1 MKLLQKLLLVFLL
14 FFAVQLS
21 AQKQSIYRIQL
32 QSGILEPA
40 PNISS
45 GKIKAID
52 RSLQRTKNRTV
63 LLLQFETMPGKATR
77 EKLRQAGI
85 ELKEY
90 VSGNAFM
97 AVVGRNLDA
106 SQLKRAGVRAAVQL
120 GPSQKMDARL
130 ARGQFPSW
138 AQRGAG
144 RVEVWISFSSGFTR
158 EEVETELNRA
168 GFQVNSSTLADY
180 RILSL
185 VVNNNDI
192 SRLASFPFV
201 EFVQAAP
208 DRDKPLNDKSLVNSR
223 GNVLQST
230 LPGGRGLTGQGV
242 VVGVGDDG
250 NPTQHSDL
258 SGHVYNH
265 SSASAGP
272 HGVHVM
278 GTIAGAGI
286 RDERFKGYAPQSIL
300 VAQLFSNIL
309 AYTPAYIADYGM
321 AITNNSYGNVENDC
335 ETFGVYDLYSRLV
348 DNQMQ
353 DYPFLTHVF
362 AAGNSGNMNCD
373 IFPTSYGT
381 VLGGYQ
387 SSKNAIVVGNTL
399 ENGAISSNSSRGPV
413 SDGRIK
419 PEITAQGTR
428 VMSTGI
434 NNTYVLNSGTSMS
447 APAVSGGL
455 ALLYERY
462 KQLHGGNNPSATLM
476 KALLCNGATD
486 LGNEGPDYTYG
497 FGWMNLMRSVRMLE
511 QTNYFTGQVIQN
523 GSNQHTIN
531 IPAGSDI
538 TQLKVMLHWSDPA
551 ASPLSAQPLQHD
563 LDLRI
568 TAPDG
573 SQVLPYILNSDPDKV
588 TQAATR
594 GVDRVNNIEQ
604 VVINNPQPG
613 TYQVHIG
620 GYRVSD
626 QQDYV
631 VVYDTIAKGIELTY
645 PIGAERFAPGDSV
658 YVSWESAGYT
668 TEPVRLEYS
677 SDNGS
682 SWQLIADG
690 VNVNARQFLWHI
702 PGDVI
707 APHARVRIIEP
718 ASSQTQTSDAF
729 AIIGVPSLTMGV
741 VQCFTYFAF
750 DWTAVD
756 GATDYEI
763 LISTGAD
770 WRSVATTTAL
780 NYVIA
785 GLSRDTMYV
794 ATVRA
799 RIDDVAGRNARA
811 LSRTP
816 SNGNCAG
823 SISDHDFRV
832 GTLQSPVSG
841 RLETS
846 KELPS
851 NAIVRLQIGN
861 NDDAPFS
868 GTIPFGYQVNDGPI
882 VSSTT
887 GTVNIAA
894 LAGYTYTFP
903 VRADL
908 SAPGTYKIKAWV
920 AHPLDPVPENDT
932 ITVFV
937 NHVPN
942 PEVDLTQPLVEN
954 FDDAPIQSHVTRQTG
969 LIGLDRFDFVGST
982 TSGRVRTFVSSGMA
996 YSGERAI
1003 TLDVDKYI
1011 GGAGNVDSL
1020 TATFNLKNY
1029 DAATSDIRLDFQYK
1043 HHGQT
1048 PHAANRL
1055 WVRGDDQKPWLLV
1068 YNLDQPDLEPGVY
1081 VKIPSLE
1088 ISDLLLANGQNFSS
1102 SFQVR
1107 WGQWGRLNAVDRES
1121 GGGYTIDDIRLYK
1134 AIDDIQMIAIDT
1146 PVLSSCGLN
1155 ANAPVRVIVR
1165 NSANDPMLNIPVSYR
1180 VNGQAVVTETIPVI
1194 AGNSTI
1200 EYNFS
1205 QTANLAALGEHL
1217 LETWVGFPTDNF
1229 RENDTSRVT
1238 LRNLPVINQFP
1249 YLQDFEESNGYWFAD
1264 GKNSSWELGSPNS
1277 LTIKSAASG
1286 SKAWKT
1292 TLNGN
1297 YNDREH
1303 SFLYSPCFDISGL
1316 AEPMLSFAMALD
1328 IEDCNTTMCDAA
1340 WVEYSTDGISWH
1352 QLGNVGEGTN
1362 WYNRPYTPNAA
1373 WSVQNYTNWH
1383 VASIPLPTGNNNL
1396 RIRFVMKSDPYVSRE
1411 GVAIDD
1417 IHIFDLNSPIFEPA
1431 ASASSRIELP
1441 VNGNNWIEFKQ
1452 DNELIAAIH
1461 PNGQDM
1467 GITAV
1472 QSFHHFGE
1480 VRDTNDVLY
1489 LDRNLVIQ
1497 PAQTRLN
1504 DSVEV
1509 RFYFKDREVERIRQ
1523 LEGCDDCLK
1532 QVSAYRLGISQY
1544 SDLEL
1549 AKENGTLEDNEGANW
1564 RWISPSEIKLVPY
1577 DSGYVA
1583 AFKTRRFSE
1592 FWLSRAPLGAMAAP
1606 SVNLASFSATKQP
1619 DNDVELAWR
1628 VASEVNMDYYE
1639 IELARGND
1647 AFAQNNFESL
1657 TQQPSQG
1664 NTNMGNSY
1672 LYNDAEPNKTGVR
1685 YYRLKMVGVDG
1696 NITYSDVRAVVF
1708 NSEIKP
1714 LVYPNPTNGPS
1725 WLMFQANDGE
1735 IVDVVVY
1742 DINGRSLLKKNYRAT
1757 GFIQKIEFDLSGIA
1771 GSGVYLVDIRT
1782 ANSREVVKLVKK

>member
-97 AVVGRNLDA
+97 AVVSRNLDA

-130 ARGQFPSW
+130 ARGQFPAW

-168 GFQVNSSTLADY
+168 GFQVNSSTLANY

-250 NPTQHSDL
+250 TPNHHIDL
-258 SGHVYNH
+258 MKRAYNH
-265 SSASAGP
+265 SAATSGT

-278 GTIAGAGI
+278 GTLAGAGI
-286 RDERFKGYAPQSIL
+286 RDERFKGYAPRSNF
-300 VAQLFSNIL
+300 VAQVFSNIL
-309 AYTPAYIADYGM
+309 VNTPVYISDYGM
-321 AITNNSYGNVENDC
+321 VITNNSYGNVEDDC
-335 ETFGVYDLYSRLV
+335 ETFGVYDLYSRMV
-348 DNQMQ
+348 DQQMEQ
-353 DYPFLTHVF
+353 FPSLLHVF
-362 AAGNSGNMNCD
+362 AAGNSGGMLCD
-373 IFPTSYGT
+373 LFPVGFRT

-387 SSKNAIVVGNTL
+387 TSKNSISVGNTW
-399 ENGAISSNSSRGPV
+399 EYGEISPSSSKGPTR
-413 SDGRIK
+413 DGRIK
-419 PEITAQGTR
+419 PEITAQGMR
-428 VMSTGI
+428 VMSTVLSNGYGRI
-434 NNTYVLNSGTSMS
+434 NGTSMA

-455 ALLYERY
+455 ALMYERY
-462 KQLHGGNNPSATLM
+462 KQLHAGNNPSSTLM

-486 LGNEGPDYTYG
+486 LGNEGPDFTYG
-497 FGWMNLMRSVRMLE
+497 FGWMNLLRSVQMLE
-511 QTNYFTGQVIQN
+511 ASNYFSGQVGQDATN
-523 GSNQHTIN
+523 THTIT
-531 IPAGSDI
+531 IPAGANVA
-538 TQLKVMLHWSDPA
+538 QLKVMLHWKDPA
-551 ASPLSAQPLQHD
+551 ALPLAAQTLQHD
-563 LDLRI
+563 LDLRV
-568 TAPDG
+568 TGPG
-573 SQVLPYILNSDPDKV
+573 GTQVLPYILNASPDQV
-588 TQAATR
+588 VQTATR

-604 VVINNPQPG
+604 VVINNPQAG
-613 TYQVHIG
+613 TYQIQVS
-620 GYRVSD
+620 GYRVSGT
-626 QQDYV
+626 QEYV
-631 VVYDTIAKGIELTY
+631 VVYDTLSGGMKLTY
-645 PIGAERFAPGDSV
+645 PVGGEAFAPQDSLYISWDWAGDPTGQLRV
-658 YVSWESAGYT
+658 
-668 TEPVRLEYS
+668 EYS
-677 SDNGS
+677 IDNGNSWSLISDNVAPAS
-682 SWQLIADG
+682 
-690 VNVNARQFLWHI
+690 RQYLWHI
-702 PGDVI
+702 PADI
-707 APHARVRIIEP
+707 ATSTARVRVSQPTSARENISEP
-718 ASSQTQTSDAF
+718 FT
-729 AIIGVPSLTMGV
+729 IVGVPAVSLAS
-741 VQCFTYFAF
+741 VQCDTYFAF
-750 DWTAVD
+750 NWTAVT

-763 LISTGAD
+763 MISTGD
-770 WRSVATTTAL
+770 EMRSVAITNAL
-780 NYVIA
+780 SHVLA
-785 GLSRDTMYV
+785 GLNRDSTYFLS
-794 ATVRA
+794 VRA
-799 RIDDVAGRNARA
+799 RITGIPGRRSLAIN
-811 LSRTP
+811 RTP
-816 SNGNCAG
+816 STGTCAG
-823 SISDHDFRV
+823 DISDGDFRV
-832 GTLQSPVSG
+832 LSISAPLSG

-846 KELPS
+846 SQLGTNTPIRMFIR
-851 NAIVRLQIGN
+851 NI
-861 NDDAPFS
+861 DDAAFN
-868 GTIPFGYQVNDGPI
+868 GTIPVAYRINDGPI
-882 VSSTT
+882 VTATT
-887 GTVNIAA
+887 PNLSLGFGGSVN
-894 LAGYTYTFP
+894 YTFP
-903 VRADL
+903 TTADF
-908 SAPGTYKIKAWV
+908 SAPGEYLLKAWV
-920 AHPLDPVPENDT
+920 DHPSDQNRANDT
-932 ITVFV
+932 GYLVVKQVV
-937 NHVPN
+937 NPA
-942 PEVDLTQPLVEN
+942 VDLSSPLIEN
-954 FDDAPIQSHVTRQTG
+954 FDAAPKQSHTTRQTG
-969 LIGLDRFDFVGST
+969 LEGLDRFDFVSST
-982 TSGRVRTFVSSGMA
+982 VSGRIRTFINSGLA
-996 YSGERAI
+996 YSGEKAL
-1003 TLDVDKYI
+1003 TLDVDRYT
-1011 GGAGNVDSL
+1011 GSGNVDSL

-1029 DAATSDIRLDFQYK
+1029 DAGTSDIRLDFQFM
-1043 HHGQT
+1043 HHGQLAN
-1048 PHAANRL
+1048 PANRV
-1055 WVRGDDQKPWLLV
+1055 WVRGDDQKPWLLA

-1316 AEPMLSFAMALD
+1316 AKPMLSFAMALD

-1757 GFIQKIEFDLSGIA
+1757 GFIQKIEFHLSGIV